1 MKLMHLAEAF
11 IQSGL
16 HCIECIADYTFNPF
30 THYLGIKLLTLV
42 PCSTVL
48 SA

>member
-16 HCIECIADYTFNPF
+16 HCIECWLYI
-30 THYLGIKLLTLV
+30 
-42 PCSTVL
+42 
-48 SA
+48 